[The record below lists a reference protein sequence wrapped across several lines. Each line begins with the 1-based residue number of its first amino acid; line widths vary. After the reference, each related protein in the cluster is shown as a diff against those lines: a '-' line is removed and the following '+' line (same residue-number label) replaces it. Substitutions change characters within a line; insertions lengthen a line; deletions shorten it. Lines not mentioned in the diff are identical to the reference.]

1 MLFKDLKKIVGL
13 DGIFSLTGYTIICPG
28 MAKVFLGMHNWCN
41 NSVSFNTI
49 FFITHSNPSLEP
61 HFPFFGNNTSA
72 VVADSNSTTSTFVGF
87 EKILNHDQLLRAF
100 ERSFANFL
108 PLLSL
113 GGGGD
118 IKVG

>member
-1 MLFKDLKKIVGL
+1 MAF
-13 DGIFSLTGYTIICPG
+13 FSLTGYTIICPG
-28 MAKVFLGMHNWCN
+28 MAKVFLGLHNWCN

-118 IKVG
+118 IKVA